1 MPTQGKKTADGGKMA
16 RRKKKKLKHR
26 MNEKTYTDKT
36 NVSSEADLTS
46 DEETTITKTSN
57 QNTES
62 SATEPSSDE
71 ETNSTAS
78 KRKPSEI
85 SPPELQPQPKIVNFN
100 TTEITPEEEQSITSL
115 SESDKLVIE
124 EFRQRTDGL
133 NSTYISQTTNVTK
146 DLHMDISDD
155 ETERNLDAV
164 DGHKIIE
171 TSKLVLPTLKEVI
184 DEEGL
189 ENGNSEKRI
198 AKKGDVRP
206 GCSEFTSWL
215 S

>member
-1 MPTQGKKTADGGKMA
+1 
-16 RRKKKKLKHR
+16 

-62 SATEPSSDE
+62 SATELLSDE
-71 ETNSTAS
+71 ETNSNAS

-85 SPPELQPQPKIVNFN
+85 SPPELQPQPKI
-100 TTEITPEEEQSITSL
+100 E
-115 SESDKLVIE
+115 
-124 EFRQRTDGL
+124 
-133 NSTYISQTTNVTK
+133 
-146 DLHMDISDD
+146 
-155 ETERNLDAV
+155 
-164 DGHKIIE
+164 
-171 TSKLVLPTLKEVI
+171 
-184 DEEGL
+184 L
-189 ENGNSEKRI
+189 ENGNRDVRI
-198 AKKGDVRP
+198 AKKGEVRP

>member
-1 MPTQGKKTADGGKMA
+1 
-16 RRKKKKLKHR
+16 

-46 DEETTITKTSN
+46 DEETVTTKTIN

-62 SATEPSSDE
+62 SATELSSDE
-71 ETNSTAS
+71 ETNSNAS

-100 TTEITPEEEQSITSL
+100 TTELTPEEEQSITSL

-133 NSTYISQTTNVTK
+133 NSTYISETTNVTK

-155 ETERNLDAV
+155 ET
-164 DGHKIIE
+164 
-171 TSKLVLPTLKEVI
+171 
-184 DEEGL
+184 
-189 ENGNSEKRI
+189 
-198 AKKGDVRP
+198 
-206 GCSEFTSWL
+206 
-215 S
+215 